1 MTGKVSPL
9 PGAGCFI
16 RENGFSHH
24 RESPLPPPRKVIH
37 STGEWVPTIVGRTA
51 NLLFSPSRQKS
62 KFLSIFV
69 FETFSANQFARKPL
83 VHDNLGPAFAVF
95 RFFMKLPSMN
105 DAQFLELLLKVLP
118 KATTDPRLAAAIY
131 ERVAHEVR
139 LINNLKSL
147 EKMCAEVRLPNLEPE
162 TVAELQGRLS
172 TNFGEANVILT
183 PTEKGDSVGVE
194 IILPD
199 RTVTNRVKVL
209 PPGTEEVEEVKVP
222 YVPFPVV
229 LPEDVEL
236 VWVLARREDLP
247 PEEAT
252 RSLACIEEEF
262 WETKAG
268 QKLLRDRVEKSF
280 FEFISRVP
288 AAALA
293 ERGLKR
299 LFKMPEPLHTL
310 RRLGSQSQ
318 AELKELD

>member
-1 MTGKVSPL
+1 
-9 PGAGCFI
+9 
-16 RENGFSHH
+16 
-24 RESPLPPPRKVIH
+24 
-37 STGEWVPTIVGRTA
+37 
-51 NLLFSPSRQKS
+51 
-62 KFLSIFV
+62 
-69 FETFSANQFARKPL
+69 
-83 VHDNLGPAFAVF
+83 
-95 RFFMKLPSMN
+95 MN

-288 AAALA
+288 VAALA

-318 AELKELD
+318 AELD

>member
-1 MTGKVSPL
+1 
-9 PGAGCFI
+9 
-16 RENGFSHH
+16 
-24 RESPLPPPRKVIH
+24 
-37 STGEWVPTIVGRTA
+37 
-51 NLLFSPSRQKS
+51 
-62 KFLSIFV
+62 
-69 FETFSANQFARKPL
+69 
-83 VHDNLGPAFAVF
+83 
-95 RFFMKLPSMN
+95 MN

-252 RSLACIEEEF
+252 RSLVCIEEEF

-293 ERGLKR
+293 ERGLKGGVR
-299 LFKMPEPLHTL
+299 WKKAHFCSPSIHGE
-310 RRLGSQSQ
+310 G
-318 AELKELD
+318 A

>member
-1 MTGKVSPL
+1 MT
-9 PGAGCFI
+9 
-16 RENGFSHH
+16 
-24 RESPLPPPRKVIH
+24 
-37 STGEWVPTIVGRTA
+37 
-51 NLLFSPSRQKS
+51 
-62 KFLSIFV
+62 
-69 FETFSANQFARKPL
+69 
-83 VHDNLGPAFAVF
+83 
-95 RFFMKLPSMN
+95 

>member
-1 MTGKVSPL
+1 
-9 PGAGCFI
+9 
-16 RENGFSHH
+16 
-24 RESPLPPPRKVIH
+24 
-37 STGEWVPTIVGRTA
+37 
-51 NLLFSPSRQKS
+51 
-62 KFLSIFV
+62 
-69 FETFSANQFARKPL
+69 
-83 VHDNLGPAFAVF
+83 
-95 RFFMKLPSMN
+95 MN

-252 RSLACIEEEF
+252 RSLVTIEEEF

-310 RRLGSQSQ
+310 RRLGSQLQ

>member
-1 MTGKVSPL
+1 
-9 PGAGCFI
+9 
-16 RENGFSHH
+16 
-24 RESPLPPPRKVIH
+24 
-37 STGEWVPTIVGRTA
+37 
-51 NLLFSPSRQKS
+51 
-62 KFLSIFV
+62 
-69 FETFSANQFARKPL
+69 
-83 VHDNLGPAFAVF
+83 
-95 RFFMKLPSMN
+95 MN

-147 EKMCAEVRLPNLEPE
+147 EKMCTEVCLPNLEPE
-162 TVAELQGRLS
+162 TVAELQGCLS

-236 VWVLARREDLP
+236 VWVLSRREDLP

-252 RSLACIEEEF
+252 RSMVCIEEEF
-262 WETKAG
+262 WETKTG

-280 FEFISRVP
+280 AEFISRVP
-288 AAALA
+288 AAALT

-310 RRLGSQSQ
+310 RRLGSHPQV
-318 AELKELD
+318 ELKELV

>member
-1 MTGKVSPL
+1 
-9 PGAGCFI
+9 
-16 RENGFSHH
+16 
-24 RESPLPPPRKVIH
+24 
-37 STGEWVPTIVGRTA
+37 
-51 NLLFSPSRQKS
+51 
-62 KFLSIFV
+62 
-69 FETFSANQFARKPL
+69 
-83 VHDNLGPAFAVF
+83 
-95 RFFMKLPSMN
+95 MN

-236 VWVLARREDLP
+236 VWILARREDLP

>member
-1 MTGKVSPL
+1 
-9 PGAGCFI
+9 
-16 RENGFSHH
+16 
-24 RESPLPPPRKVIH
+24 
-37 STGEWVPTIVGRTA
+37 
-51 NLLFSPSRQKS
+51 
-62 KFLSIFV
+62 
-69 FETFSANQFARKPL
+69 
-83 VHDNLGPAFAVF
+83 
-95 RFFMKLPSMN
+95 MN

-236 VWVLARREDLP
+236 VWILARREDLP

-299 LFKMPEPLHTL
+299 LFKMPEPLHTV

>member
-1 MTGKVSPL
+1 
-9 PGAGCFI
+9 
-16 RENGFSHH
+16 
-24 RESPLPPPRKVIH
+24 
-37 STGEWVPTIVGRTA
+37 
-51 NLLFSPSRQKS
+51 
-62 KFLSIFV
+62 
-69 FETFSANQFARKPL
+69 
-83 VHDNLGPAFAVF
+83 
-95 RFFMKLPSMN
+95 MN

>member
-1 MTGKVSPL
+1 
-9 PGAGCFI
+9 
-16 RENGFSHH
+16 
-24 RESPLPPPRKVIH
+24 
-37 STGEWVPTIVGRTA
+37 
-51 NLLFSPSRQKS
+51 
-62 KFLSIFV
+62 
-69 FETFSANQFARKPL
+69 
-83 VHDNLGPAFAVF
+83 
-95 RFFMKLPSMN
+95 MN

-252 RSLACIEEEF
+252 RSLVCIEEEF

-310 RRLGSQSQ
+310 RRLGSQLQ

>member
-1 MTGKVSPL
+1 
-9 PGAGCFI
+9 
-16 RENGFSHH
+16 
-24 RESPLPPPRKVIH
+24 
-37 STGEWVPTIVGRTA
+37 
-51 NLLFSPSRQKS
+51 
-62 KFLSIFV
+62 
-69 FETFSANQFARKPL
+69 
-83 VHDNLGPAFAVF
+83 
-95 RFFMKLPSMN
+95 MN

-162 TVAELQGRLS
+162 TVAEVQGRLS